1 MSDSTIMS
9 IMGFLVAL
17 VAVLAPILSVTTKLN
32 TQLARLTEA
41 LDNLEANWREGHA
54 NLNGRVSEHGKQID
68 ELEKTAVNHEA
79 RITNLE
85 GGKE

>member
-1 MSDSTIMS
+1 MTDTTIMS

-17 VAVLAPILSVTTKLN
+17 VAVLAPVLSVTTKLN

-54 NLNGRVSEHGKQID
+54 AIETRVSEHGKQID
-68 ELEKTAVNHEA
+68 ELEKISVNHDV
-79 RITNLE
+79 RIKNLE
-85 GGKE
+85 GEQ

>member
-1 MSDSTIMS
+1 MNDTTIMS

-41 LDNLEANWREGHA
+41 LDNLEANWKEGHA
-54 NLNGRVSEHGKQID
+54 NLEGRVTAHGKQID
-68 ELEKTAVNHEA
+68 DLEKTQVNHEV
-79 RITNLE
+79 RINNLE
-85 GGKE
+85 GRR